1 MFTGPDGPMTA
12 DCAVHIM
19 HYLRFL
25 HTWLLKVGA
34 NMPPITQQVK
44 LAAPVETR
52 IDHQLLAKN
61 ESILS
66 TAFTRRDLLMVP
78 VSLSPRSGTDLL
90 RRRKAFLGTVELTTS
105 DDPETFMRPAAL
117 GLSLTGLDSE
127 SWWVTSHG
135 RWYCKV
141 VEWRERDRDR
151 YRGVKD
157 K

>member
-1 MFTGPDGPMTA
+1 MLVFTGPDGLMEP
-12 DCAVHIM
+12 DCIVHIM
-19 HYLRFL
+19 QYLKFL

-44 LAAPVETR
+44 LVAPVETR

-61 ESILS
+61 ESILP
-66 TAFTRRDLLMVP
+66 TAFTHRNLLMVP

-90 RRRKAFLGTVELTTS
+90 CRCKEFLGTVELTTS
-105 DDPETFMRPAAL
+105 DDPETFMRPTAL
-117 GLSLTGLDSE
+117 GLSLTSLDSE

-151 YRGVKD
+151 QRGEG
-157 K
+157 